1 VKVAF
6 LSLVFLVAGS
16 RVSAEGPFFQ
26 YLVQAADHGEAES
39 QFILG
44 LAYRDGWQGTVEPGS
59 AVAKWSDLAAER
71 DDRRPALVLG
81 LLRRDG
87 ARVARD
93 VAQAVKWL
101 SLAAGQGDSYAQVI
115 LGEMLLEGD
124 GVPADWRSGAE
135 WIRKSARAGFPP
147 AQLRL
152 GLIYL
157 VGDESMPKNE
167 IESLAWFITAAE
179 AGSKPA
185 EEFRDEW
192 TQRLGREAARLAV
205 KRSRTLLAE
214 SGRAKT
220 PHPGFADN

>member
-1 VKVAF
+1 MLF
-6 LSLVFLVAGS
+6 SLALTVSGL
-16 RVSAEGPFFQ
+16 RLSAEGPFFQ
-26 YLVQAADHGEAES
+26 CLEQAAQRGEAES

-44 LAYRDGWQGTVEPGS
+44 LAYRDGWQGTVLPGS
-59 AVAKWSDLAAER
+59 ALAKWSDLAAER

-87 ARVARD
+87 DRVGRD

-101 SLAAGQGDSYAQVI
+101 GLAAGQGDSYAQVI

-124 GVPADWRSGAE
+124 GVPADWRGGAE
-135 WIRKSARAGFPP
+135 WIRKSARAGFAP

-157 VGDESMPKNE
+157 VGDQSIPKDE
-167 IESLAWFITAAE
+167 IESLAWFITAAQT
-179 AGSKPA
+179 GSIPA
-185 EEFRDEW
+185 VEFRDEW

-205 KRSRTLLAE
+205 KRSRTLLVE
-214 SGRAKT
+214 TKGAKT
-220 PHPGFADN
+220 THSGFVDN